1 MKRRIQSN
9 WRFTKGTMIMDP
21 KHEVVGEIIGFYTGA
36 VGDAP
41 PAYLVE
47 AGNDTILRI
56 PETRAELFT
65 EA

>member
-1 MKRRIQSN
+1 
-9 WRFTKGTMIMDP
+9 MIMDP